1 MKIVRETVDIEYY
14 ELEVGDVFTYEQGV
28 YIKTANGYAL
38 RLDTGYYLTEGF
50 DDEDYVRRVSAEL
63 KIS

>member
-1 MKIVRETVDIEYY
+1 MKIVRETVDIEYC
-14 ELEVGDVFTYEQGV
+14 ELEAGDVFTYEHGV
-28 YIKTANGYAL
+28 YIKTADGYAL
-38 RLDTGYYLTEGF
+38 RLDMEYYLTEGF